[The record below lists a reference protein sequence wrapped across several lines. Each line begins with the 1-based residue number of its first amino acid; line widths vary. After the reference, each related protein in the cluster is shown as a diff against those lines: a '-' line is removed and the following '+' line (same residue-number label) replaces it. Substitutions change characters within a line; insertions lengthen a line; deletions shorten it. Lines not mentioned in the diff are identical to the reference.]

1 MRWATN
7 HAMSDKKE
15 RLIAQKRQ
23 KHTIHTNTRS
33 RNDTKTKNTHTRASS
48 GARDIRRHHH
58 KILLL
63 YNDST
68 SIISITSL
76 RVAFESFYWPLDV
89 IHVISSIP
97 QHCSL
102 LRSKICTIIPLNRM
116 HVQNFAGV
124 IEILSTPRVTFTLSF
139 PHTYCRY
146 FIESIRLFANLWKFK
161 DKKRLQFLN
170 HPRKTSTS
178 CLIYSFNTILV

>member
-63 YNDST
+63 YNDS
-68 SIISITSL
+68 IISITSL
-76 RVAFESFYWPLDV
+76 GVAFESFYWPLDV

-124 IEILSTPRVTFTLSF
+124 IEIVSTPRVTFTLSF

>member
-1 MRWATN
+1 
-7 HAMSDKKE
+7 MSDKSCDE
-15 RLIAQKRQ
+15 RQKRETHRSKKAKTHNTH
-23 KHTIHTNTRS
+23 KHTLE
-33 RNDTKTKNTHTRASS
+33 KWYKNKKHTHTRASS

-63 YNDST
+63 YNDS
-68 SIISITSL
+68 IISITSL
-76 RVAFESFYWPLDV
+76 GVAFESFYWPLDV